1 MQAAYITKH
10 GPADSIIVGEI
21 PTPTPGPH
29 DILVAVSHSALNPI
43 DLYIR
48 AGTIAAPLPNPFV
61 PHADFA
67 GTVSA
72 TGNQVTRFKVG
83 DKVWGSNQGM
93 LGKQGTAA
101 EFASIHEDWAYP
113 LPSSVSPA
121 EAAAVALTG
130 ITAHLGLF
138 RKGELKQGETVFV
151 NGGTGGVG
159 SMVVQMAK
167 AFGCK
172 VITTVGSDAKARQC
186 SDWGADLV
194 LNYKKDNIA
203 EKIKAFTNTQGVDL
217 WYETQRDPSFEM
229 ILPLMKMRGRVVV
242 IAGRAAKPALPF
254 GMFYTRDL
262 SIRGFAMFNA
272 TPDEQRQAAFDINR
286 WLSSGQLHALIGAT
300 LPLAQTA
307 QAHKL
312 LEENTLQG
320 AGTLAGKVVVTI
332 A

>member
-1 MQAAYITKH
+1 MQAAFITKP
-10 GPADSIIVGEI
+10 GPVDAITIGDI

-29 DILVAVSHSALNPI
+29 DLLVAVSHSALNPI

-48 AGTIAAPLPNPFV
+48 SGMIAAPLPNPFV

-72 TGNQVTRFKVG
+72 TGNHVTRFKVG

-93 LGKQGTAA
+93 LGKQGTCAQFAA
-101 EFASIHEDWAYP
+101 IHEDWAYP
-113 LPSSVSPA
+113 LPNKVTAA
-121 EAAAVALTG
+121 EAAAAALTG

-138 RKGELKQGETVFV
+138 RFGELKKGETVFV

-167 AFGCK
+167 AVECK
-172 VITTVGSDAKARQC
+172 VITTVGSDAKTKQC
-186 SDWGADLV
+186 RDWGADLV
-194 LNYKKDNIA
+194 LNYKSDDIVQS
-203 EKIKAFTNTQGVDL
+203 IKNFTQGKGVDL
-217 WYETQRDPSFEM
+217 WYETQRDPNFEQ

-254 GMFYTRDL
+254 GIFYPRDL

-272 TPDEQRQAAFDINR
+272 SPDEQRNAAFDMNR
-286 WLSSGQLHALIGAT
+286 WLSAGLLHANIGAT
-300 LPLAQTA
+300 FPLAQT
-307 QAHKL
+307 QAAHQL
-312 LEENTLQG
+312 LEDNTLHG
-320 AGTLAGKVVVTI
+320 AGTLSGKVVVAI
-332 A
+332 S